1 MGEEMK
7 ILFLSPEA
15 APFSKTGGLA
25 DVAGSLPGA
34 LARQGAEVLVV
45 VPLYRVTREK
55 GLDLRPA
62 GLTLRVGLGVQ
73 TLAAHVYETE
83 VEDRLKVYFIER
95 EDMFDRPNLYGNL
108 GGDYYDNLERFSLYG
123 HAALRLAEA
132 LSFRPGVIHCH
143 DWQTGLVPPLV
154 KGPYG
159 ASETV
164 GRVPTVFTIH
174 NIGYQG
180 LFPGEKLGVTAL
192 SGPDVY
198 HAEGLEY
205 WGNISLLK
213 AGIVYATAVT
223 TVSPRYSREIQTH
236 EYGRGMEGVLRR
248 REKDLHGILNGVDY
262 GVWDPAVD
270 RLIPCNYS
278 PRHMSGKGRCK
289 ASLMTEMGI
298 APALHQ
304 KPLLAMIS
312 RLDTQKGLDLLLD
325 ILDALLDGEVS
336 VVILGTGEAQIQ
348 EGLRQAAK
356 RHPGKVGLEIGFNEG
371 LAHRIMA
378 GADLFLIPS
387 RYEPCGLTQMYALR
401 YGTVPVVRATGGL
414 DDTIVGFD
422 PRSGAGNGFKFS
434 EHAAGPF
441 LREIEGALA
450 LYKDEGIWGRIRENG
465 MHADFSWDRS
475 ARLYLDLFESLTE
488 PGHEGGMHERRHL

>member
-1 MGEEMK
+1 MK
-7 ILFLSPEA
+7 ILFLSPEM
-15 APFSKTGGLA
+15 APFAKTGGLA

-34 LARQGAEVLVV
+34 LVRQGAEVLVV

-55 GLDLRPA
+55 DLDLLTA
-62 GLTLRVGLGVQ
+62 GLPLSVRLGAQVLGVN
-73 TLAAHVYETE
+73 VYEME
-83 VEDRLKVYFIER
+83 VEDRLKVCFIER
-95 EDMFDRPNLYGNL
+95 EDMFDRPNLYGNSA
-108 GGDYYDNLERFSLYG
+108 GDYYDNLERFSLYA
-123 HAALRLAEA
+123 HAALKLAEA
-132 LSFRPGVIHCH
+132 FSFRPSVIHCH

-154 KGPYG
+154 KGPLTP
-159 ASETV
+159 SETV

-180 LFPGEKLGVTAL
+180 LFPSEKLGVTGL
-192 SGPDVY
+192 SEADFY

-223 TVSPRYSREIQTH
+223 TVSPRYSREIQTG
-236 EYGRGMEGVLRR
+236 EYGKGMEGVLRNR
-248 REKDLHGILNGVDY
+248 KKDLHGILNGVDY
-262 GVWDPAVD
+262 GVWDPAID

-289 ASLMTEMGI
+289 TSLMEEMGI
-298 APALHQ
+298 APSFRD

-312 RLDTQKGLDLLLD
+312 RLDTQKGLDLVLE
-325 ILDALLDGEVS
+325 ILDTLLEMEVAFVVLGAGE
-336 VVILGTGEAQIQ
+336 EAIQ

-387 RYEPCGLTQMYALR
+387 RYEPCGLTQMYALK

-414 DDTIVGFD
+414 DDTIVAFD
-422 PRSGAGNGFKFS
+422 PQTGEGNGFKFS
-434 EHAAGPF
+434 EYAAGPF
-441 LREIEGALA
+441 LREIEASLA
-450 LYKDEGIWGRIRENG
+450 LYEDKGIWDGLMANG
-465 MHADFSWDRS
+465 MRADFSWNRS

-488 PGHEGGMHERRHL
+488 PNHRGGKR

>member
-1 MGEEMK
+1 MGNEIK

-34 LARQGAEVLVV
+34 LVRQGAEVLVV

-55 GLDLRPA
+55 DLDLRPT
-62 GLTLRVGLGVQ
+62 GLTLPVRLCAQLLGVN
-73 TLAAHVYETE
+73 VYGTA
-83 VEDRLKVYFIER
+83 VEGRLKVCFMER
-95 EDMFDRPNLYGNL
+95 EDMFDRPNLYGNS
-108 GGDYYDNLERFSLYG
+108 GGDYYDNLERFSLYA
-123 HAALRLAEA
+123 HAALKLAEA

-159 ASETV
+159 TSETV

-180 LFPGEKLGVTAL
+180 LFPSEKLAVTSL
-192 SGPDVY
+192 SGADFY

-213 AGIVYATAVT
+213 AGVVYATAVT
-223 TVSPRYSREIQTH
+223 TVSPTYSREIQTR
-236 EYGRGMEGVLRR
+236 EYGRGMEGVLRNR
-248 REKDLHGILNGVDY
+248 KKDLHGILNGVDY
-262 GVWDPAVD
+262 GVWDPAID

-289 ASLMTEMGI
+289 TSLMEEMGI
-298 APALHQ
+298 APAFRE

-312 RLDTQKGLDLLLD
+312 RLDTQKGLDLLLE
-325 ILDALLDGEVS
+325 ILDRLLEMELALLV
-336 VVILGTGEAQIQ
+336 LGTGEEHIQ
-348 EGLRQAAK
+348 QGLKRAAD
-356 RHPGKVGLEIGFNEG
+356 RHAGKIGIEIGFNEG

-378 GADLFLIPS
+378 GADLLLIPS
-387 RYEPCGLTQMYALR
+387 RYEPCGLTQMYALK

-414 DDTIVGFD
+414 DDTIVAFD
-422 PRSGAGNGFKFS
+422 LQTREGNGFKFF
-434 EHAAGPF
+434 EYAAGPF
-441 LREIEGALA
+441 LREIQAALA
-450 LYKDEGIWGRIRENG
+450 LYENKEIWDRLMANG
-465 MHADFSWDRS
+465 MRADFSWDRS
-475 ARLYLDLFESLTE
+475 ARTYLDLFRSISVK
-488 PGHEGGMHERRHL
+488 RF

>member
-1 MGEEMK
+1 M
-7 ILFLSPEA
+7 
-15 APFSKTGGLA
+15 
-25 DVAGSLPGA
+25 AGSLPGA
-34 LARQGAEVLVV
+34 LVRQGAEVLVV

-55 GLDLRPA
+55 DLDLLTA
-62 GLTLRVGLGVQ
+62 GLPLSVRLGAQVLGVN
-73 TLAAHVYETE
+73 VYEME
-83 VEDRLKVYFIER
+83 VEDRLKVCFIER
-95 EDMFDRPNLYGNL
+95 EDMFDRPNLYGNSA
-108 GGDYYDNLERFSLYG
+108 GDYYDNLERFSLYA
-123 HAALRLAEA
+123 HAALKLAEA
-132 LSFRPGVIHCH
+132 FSFRPSVIHCH

-154 KGPYG
+154 KGPLTP
-159 ASETV
+159 SETV

-180 LFPGEKLGVTAL
+180 LFPSEKLGVTGL
-192 SGPDVY
+192 SEADFY

-223 TVSPRYSREIQTH
+223 TVSPRYSREIQTG
-236 EYGRGMEGVLRR
+236 EYGKGMEGVLRNR
-248 REKDLHGILNGVDY
+248 KKDLHGILNGVDY
-262 GVWDPAVD
+262 GVWDPAID

-289 ASLMTEMGI
+289 TSLMEEMGI
-298 APALHQ
+298 APSFRD

-312 RLDTQKGLDLLLD
+312 RLDTQKGLDLVLE
-325 ILDALLDGEVS
+325 ILDTLLEMEVALVVLGAGE
-336 VVILGTGEAQIQ
+336 EAIQ

-387 RYEPCGLTQMYALR
+387 RYEPCGLTQMYALK

-414 DDTIVGFD
+414 DDTIVAFD
-422 PRSGAGNGFKFS
+422 PQTGEGNGFKFS
-434 EHAAGPF
+434 EYAAGPF
-441 LREIEGALA
+441 LREIEASLA
-450 LYKDEGIWGRIRENG
+450 LYEDKGIWDGLMANG
-465 MHADFSWDRS
+465 MRADFSWNRS

-488 PGHEGGMHERRHL
+488 PNHRGGKR

>member
-1 MGEEMK
+1 MK
-7 ILFLSPEA
+7 ILFLSPEM
-15 APFSKTGGLA
+15 APFAKTGGLA

-34 LARQGAEVLVV
+34 LVRQGAEVLVV

-55 GLDLRPA
+55 DLDLLTA
-62 GLTLRVGLGVQ
+62 GLPLSVRLGAQVLGVN
-73 TLAAHVYETE
+73 VYEME
-83 VEDRLKVYFIER
+83 VEDRLKVCFIER
-95 EDMFDRPNLYGNL
+95 EDMFDRPNLYGNSA
-108 GGDYYDNLERFSLYG
+108 GDYYDNLERFSLYA
-123 HAALRLAEA
+123 HAALKLAEA
-132 LSFRPGVIHCH
+132 FSFRPSVIHCH

-154 KGPYG
+154 KGPLTP
-159 ASETV
+159 SETV

-180 LFPGEKLGVTAL
+180 LFPSEKLGVTGL
-192 SGPDVY
+192 SEADFY

-223 TVSPRYSREIQTH
+223 TVSPRYSREIQTG
-236 EYGRGMEGVLRR
+236 EYGKGMEGVLRNR
-248 REKDLHGILNGVDY
+248 KKDLHGILNGVDY
-262 GVWDPAVD
+262 GVWDPAID

-289 ASLMTEMGI
+289 TSLMEEMGI
-298 APALHQ
+298 APSFRD

-312 RLDTQKGLDLLLD
+312 RLDTQKGLDLVLE
-325 ILDALLDGEVS
+325 ILDTLLEMEVALVVLGAGE
-336 VVILGTGEAQIQ
+336 EAIQ

-387 RYEPCGLTQMYALR
+387 RYEPCGLTQMYALK

-414 DDTIVGFD
+414 DDTIVAFD
-422 PRSGAGNGFKFS
+422 PQTGEGNGFKFS
-434 EHAAGPF
+434 EYAAGPF
-441 LREIEGALA
+441 LREIEASLA
-450 LYKDEGIWGRIRENG
+450 LYEDKGIWDGLMANG
-465 MHADFSWDRS
+465 MRADFSWNRS

-488 PGHEGGMHERRHL
+488 PNHRGGKR